1 MQINRRIA
9 STLWFLAILSAQ
21 AAEQTAPVAPKPP
34 ARVIFLG
41 NSLTRNNDLPATVR
55 ALARSLDPPDRLET
69 LAIAVP
75 GAYLHE
81 HEAALTQSLSRPPR
95 WDAVVLQ
102 GYSDEP
108 LEANPKA
115 AERFRGSV
123 RRLDRIVHGAG
134 ARTVLFS
141 TWGYRLAF
149 GMTDKIAKAYGAM
162 GTELGAQVVPVG
174 LAFDRAESEARFVTL
189 IERDGKHPTLAGTY
203 LAACVFYASLYGRT
217 PEGATYY
224 GALRPDD
231 AQLLQK
237 IAWRTV
243 REVAR

>member
-1 MQINRRIA
+1 MRTYRRIA
-9 STLWFLAILSAQ
+9 SILWLLAVLSAQ
-21 AAEQTAPVAPKPP
+21 AAAPTTPTAPQTPS
-34 ARVIFLG
+34 RVIFVG

-55 ALARSLDPPDRLET
+55 ALARSLDPIDRLET

-81 HEAALTQSLSRPPR
+81 HEAALTRSLSQPPR

-108 LEANPKA
+108 LEANPQA
-115 AERFRGSV
+115 AERFRASV
-123 RRLDRIVHGAG
+123 RRLDRIVRGTG
-134 ARTVLFS
+134 ARTLLFS

-149 GMTDKIAKAYGAM
+149 GMTDKIAKAYGVM
-162 GTELGAQVVPVG
+162 GAELGAQVVPVG
-174 LAFDRAESEARFVTL
+174 LAFDRAESEARLVTL

-203 LAACVFYASLYGRT
+203 LAACVFYASLYGRS

-224 GALRPDD
+224 GALRADD

-243 REVAR
+243 KEVPR